1 MFVITRVGGVT
12 SPIRKEPEAQT
23 PFAYFVEV
31 NFPLLN
37 CSNKEPLALVL
48 IDLSGV
54 SSVHVHVHV
63 SMGNLLAELY
73 TCAQIIIEA

>member
-1 MFVITRVGGVT
+1 MFVITRVGGVA

-31 NFPLLN
+31 TFPLLN
-37 CSNKEPLALVL
+37 YSNKEPLALVL

-54 SSVHVHVHV
+54 
-63 SMGNLLAELY
+63 LY
-73 TCAQIIIEA
+73 MYMYMYMYLWEICSLSYTPVFR